1 MFVLEEKRPV
11 QSSSFFYFHEFQG
24 LYKMKVL
31 YYQFSNNSSHFIL
44 IIKSPSLL
52 LIHCSSFFVLVN
64 RKTCGS
70 KPFLPCF
77 REGISQKGLF
87 LMLLLQLIRSDL
99 FNHSPHLKYTYV
111 CFKYNAF
118 IETTDIIS
126 FLKLLNQKQPKDT
139 LMNMDFYMQIAK
151 NVGLKESQNGSNF
164 LFSPVSIHAVLS
176 MVAAGS
182 SGQTSK
188 QILSFL
194 KSESTHALK
203 SVVSQLIHVISAD
216 ETQNGGPRLSFVN
229 GV

>member
-1 MFVLEEKRPV
+1 
-11 QSSSFFYFHEFQG
+11 
-24 LYKMKVL
+24 MKVL

-151 NVGLKESQNGSNF
+151 NVGLKESQNGFQF
-164 LFSPVSIHAVLS
+164 LVLS
-176 MVAAGS
+176 CVNPRRLEHGRCRFKWS
-182 SGQTSK
+182 NLQTDPF
-188 QILSFL
+188 FL
-194 KSESTHALK
+194 KIRK
-203 SVVSQLIHVISAD
+203 YPCSQV
-216 ETQNGGPRLSFVN
+216 GRLPAHSCN
-229 GV
+229 ICG